1 MTERW
6 VSQKKHYCE
15 VCKTWLSGH
24 TMNVKR
30 HEMSERHIMNVRQ
43 MFKEMKHREKE
54 REANV
59 RLEQEEIAR
68 VEAAAA
74 AAMLREDGLG
84 RPSSSFAAGSSDGH
98 CPPAVA
104 HSGCW
109 SMFVDSSSGLPYF
122 FNSETQESSWTP
134 PPGFPLP
141 PLPAGLLPPAGGHA
155 PAQAAGVHAPA
166 QEAGAGVRPKL
177 KIVSVKKA
185 TKSEQGEAVRQTSPQ
200 SAPHATTKS
209 EASAAASSS
218 VHPLLPKIKGEPT
231 DAGKSSASSSSFA
244 SPGSGPGGVKE
255 EKSSLC
261 TESSQRSENSAP
273 VPRSGVF
280 PAPSPASAAS
290 SSVSPSASAAG
301 DAAARAVSFLP
312 SSVFAGKRAGFVF
325 QLGSHGLGYYADSP
339 EESRRRRP
347 PEQGANADAA
357 PHAPGDVWS
366 LTEKPEK
373 PEKSEKPEKAAGGER
388 RREFSRGDRG
398 RRSGGWLRGQR
409 PGASEERRNPAMK
422 ATPEGEEGGEETE
435 AKKEGGR
442 TAQSGEE
449 APEGTLQ
456 SDLSRESK
464 AAIGPSIGEWEE
476 VKPGDYSAFG
486 SCTHEE
492 EEAPQDEEE
501 EEPFTE
507 AEYLRDL
514 RWDVACQG
522 PLHRDD
528 LEPQEKPV
536 YHPRTDEESNSESA
550 TQVAFKKA
558 RKMKVEGLR
567 KLTAD

>member
-43 MFKEMKHREKE
+43 MFKDMKHREKE
-54 REANV
+54 RETNA

-74 AAMLREDGLG
+74 AAMRREDSHA
-84 RPSSSFAAGSSDGH
+84 RPSWSSAPVSSADAH

-141 PLPAGLLPPAGGHA
+141 PLPAGLLPPAGVHT
-155 PAQAAGVHAPA
+155 PAQATGDDWNRG
-166 QEAGAGVRPKL
+166 AGAGVKPKL

-185 TKSEQGEAVRQTSPQ
+185 TKSEQGETVPQTSAQ
-200 SAPHATTKS
+200 SALHATTKS
-209 EASAAASSS
+209 EASDAASSG
-218 VHPLLPKIKGEPT
+218 VHTLPPTIKVEPT
-231 DAGKSSASSSSFA
+231 DAGKSCSSSSSFA

-255 EKSSLC
+255 EKLSLFP
-261 TESSQRSENSAP
+261 ESSQRSGNSAP
-273 VPRSGVF
+273 APCSGVS
-280 PAPSPASAAS
+280 PSPPASAAS
-290 SSVSPSASAAG
+290 SPVFPSAAAEG
-301 DAAARAVSFLP
+301 DAAAGPISFLP
-312 SSVFAGKRAGFVF
+312 SSVFAGERAGFVF
-325 QLGSHGLGYYADSP
+325 QLGSQGLGYYADSP
-339 EESRRRRP
+339 EVSRHRRP
-347 PEQGANADAA
+347 PEQSANAEAA
-357 PHAPGDVWS
+357 PHVPGDVWG
-366 LTEKPEK
+366 LAEKVEKP
-373 PEKSEKPEKAAGGER
+373 ARGER
-388 RREFSRGDRG
+388 RGEFSRGDCG
-398 RRSGGWLRGQR
+398 RRSGGAWSRGKR
-409 PGASEERRNPAMK
+409 LGASEPRRYVPVN
-422 ATPEGEEGGEETE
+422 ATPEGEEGGEGTE
-435 AKKEGGR
+435 AKEGDR
-442 TAQSGEE
+442 TAQSGKE

-456 SDLSRESK
+456 SDLSSESK
-464 AAIGPSIGEWEE
+464 AAIGPNIGEWEE

-486 SCTHEE
+486 SCVRE
-492 EEAPQDEEE
+492 EEAPQEEE

-536 YHPRTDEESNSESA
+536 YHPRTGEESNSESPA
-550 TQVAFKKA
+550 QVAFKKA
-558 RKMKVEGLR
+558 RKMKVAGLR

>member
-1 MTERW
+1 
-6 VSQKKHYCE
+6 
-15 VCKTWLSGH
+15 
-24 TMNVKR
+24 
-30 HEMSERHIMNVRQ
+30 
-43 MFKEMKHREKE
+43 
-54 REANV
+54 
-59 RLEQEEIAR
+59 
-68 VEAAAA
+68 
-74 AAMLREDGLG
+74 
-84 RPSSSFAAGSSDGH
+84 
-98 CPPAVA
+98 
-104 HSGCW
+104 
-109 SMFVDSSSGLPYF
+109 
-122 FNSETQESSWTP
+122 
-134 PPGFPLP
+134 

-155 PAQAAGVHAPA
+155 PAQAAGGHAPAQAAGGHAPA

-273 VPRSGVF
+273 VSRSGVF
-280 PAPSPASAAS
+280 PGPPASAAS

-357 PHAPGDVWS
+357 PPAPGDVWS

-373 PEKSEKPEKAAGGER
+373 PEKSETSAGGER

-449 APEGTLQ
+449 APEETLQ

-464 AAIGPSIGEWEE
+464 AAIGPNIGEWEE

-486 SCTHEE
+486 SCTHEG
-492 EEAPQDEEE
+492 EEAPQDEEEDE